1 MNPTIINIPDPP
13 SLTDCYRAGIPGGL
27 TAVFTEYD
35 RRVKAWSAQVKIA
48 QSSGG
53 APIHPGRGVQALT
66 TPRQRLASGA
76 STASSERLGWTRV
89 SGLEKASRLSL
100 VTTFGSGLWPI
111 SVGQVDSGR
120 YGSISTVDTLVEVQY
135 SVPPVD
141 TPYVDVQGVRS
152 YNTTGWPV
160 PAAWKSR
167 QSDILFPVLRVTL
180 VPQNAP
186 LHGGVDSSNLVQKV
200 VFQRSPIPRATPP
213 PIPEGSIAAGSIEH
227 VSCVTWLEDTLGRPV
242 KLTHAFA
249 ELV

>member
-13 SLTDCYRAGIPGGL
+13 SLTECYRAGIPGGL

-76 STASSERLGWTRV
+76 STASSERLGWARIT
-89 SGLEKASRLSL
+89 GLENRRSG
-100 VTTFGSGLWPI
+100 TTVITYGTGLWPI
-111 SVGQVDSGR
+111 SAEQLGLGPFGSGR
-120 YGSISTVDTLVEVQY
+120 TTYDLVEFQY

-167 QSDILFPVLRVTL
+167 QSDILFPVLRVSL
-180 VPQNAP
+180 VAHNDSVS
-186 LHGGVDSSNLVQKV
+186 GGFDSANLVQKV
-200 VFQRSPIPRATPP
+200 VFRRAPLPRATPP
-213 PIPEGSIAAGSIEH
+213 PIPEGSIAAGSIER

>member
-76 STASSERLGWTRV
+76 STASSERLGWTRI
-89 SGLEKASRLSL
+89 SGLQHMSSKLV
-100 VTTFGSGLWPI
+100 VTTFGSGMWPI
-111 SVGQVDSGR
+111 DLGPYFASDSF
-120 YGSISTVDTLVEVQY
+120 GSPLPFVAVAYLI
-135 SVPPVD
+135 PPVD
-141 TPYVDVQGVRS
+141 TPYEDTDGERWYDMS
-152 YNTTGWPV
+152 GWPV
-160 PAAWKSR
+160 PAAWKSKQR
-167 QSDILFPVLRVTL
+167 DLLFPVLRTTL
-180 VPQNAP
+180 IPIHPDTGAF
-186 LHGGVDSSNLVQKV
+186 DSNEAVQK
-200 VFQRSPIPRATPP
+200 FSFTQRPLARATPP
-213 PIPEGSIAAGSIEH
+213 PVPEGYIAAGSINR
-227 VSCVTWLEDTLGRPV
+227 VQCQTWLEDKLGRPI